1 MQFLAIIY
9 GIMLS
14 LLCMDNTQKQVYAS
28 IFLDENKL
36 QILVG
41 EYYNTR
47 FNIIKS
53 YREKIEGI
61 KDFAIIDK
69 EKVVSA
75 IKKGIDEVSE
85 RVGAS
90 VKKVILVLPPV
101 DFKRVPIRVSVKPTN
116 GLVNKNDVA
125 RAISSSY
132 NSSVGI
138 NYIIVNSS
146 ITKYYFN
153 GVPSRRL
160 PEKEYCTEL
169 LIDVDLL
176 CANRDMCFSYVNLLN
191 EAGLEVLDITLNNF
205 AICKEAVLFEQSL
218 VSNVILLDIGNVHS
232 YISLISK
239 GKLANCEILSDG
251 MDVIYNFVKNCYD
264 LPDDNLDRL
273 IKYNQPN
280 NEFPNDSV
288 FAWNDRNGVN
298 QSISA
303 LELSKAI
310 KGPTDSLVDKVVTM
324 CRPIIK
330 NGNTSFFVVGEGSKH
345 ITLIETL
352 KEQSGCDVK
361 SYYPDTIG
369 VRDSDYSA
377 IYGSFFAY
385 REKAI
390 LNNLSVNC
398 VDVIE
403 YEDTV
408 NKKELNN
415 EGETITTKILKMF
428 EMYRDEEE

>member
-1 MQFLAIIY
+1 MGNAK
-9 GIMLS
+9 
-14 LLCMDNTQKQVYAS
+14 KQVYAS
-28 IFLDENKL
+28 IFLDENEL

-47 FNIIKS
+47 FNIINS
-53 YREKIEGI
+53 YNAKIEGI
-61 KDFAIIDK
+61 KDFAIVDK
-69 EKVVSA
+69 DKVVEQ
-75 IKKGIDEVSE
+75 IRKGIDDVSSK
-85 RVGAS
+85 VGAS
-90 VKKVILVLPPV
+90 VKKVILVLPPI

-116 GLVNKNDVA
+116 GLINKDDVA

-138 NYIIVNSS
+138 NNIIVNST

-169 LIDVDLL
+169 LIDIDLL
-176 CANRDMCFSYVNLLN
+176 CANRDLCYSYVSTVS

-218 VSNVILLDIGNVHS
+218 VSNVILLDIGNVHT

-239 GKLANCEILSDG
+239 GKLAHAEIISDG
-251 MDVIYNFVKNCYD
+251 MDTVYNFVKNCYD
-264 LPDDNLDRL
+264 MPDDNLDRL
-273 IKYNQPN
+273 IKYNSLN
-280 NEFPNDSV
+280 SEFPNDSI

-298 QSISA
+298 QSITSG
-303 LELSKAI
+303 ELAKAI
-310 KGPTDSLVDKVVTM
+310 NGPILSFADKVITM
-324 CRPIIK
+324 CKPIMK
-330 NGNTSFFVVGEGSKH
+330 NGNTSFFVVGEGSK
-345 ITLIETL
+345 TLALIETL
-352 KEQSGCDVK
+352 KNLSGCDVK

-369 VRDSDYSA
+369 VRDAKMCA
-377 IYGSFFAY
+377 IYGSFFSY
-385 REKAI
+385 REKVL
-390 LNNLSVNC
+390 LNNLDVNC
-398 VDVIE
+398 VDVVE
-403 YEDTV
+403 YEETV
-408 NKKELNN
+408 NKKEMNN